1 MLPDCKV
8 EDDKK
13 DTQPT
18 KAQTLNKQVME
29 ALQGTHYT
37 LGSLLSNT
45 QVNLTENIRKPFER
59 FKFKWSAPWMA

>member
-8 EDDKK
+8 EDDRK

-45 QVNLTENIRKPFER
+45 QVNLTI
-59 FKFKWSAPWMA
+59 